1 MDSIITVLVFGLAV
15 CLYMLPSIIAYKRYH
30 NNGACIA
37 LVNLFFGWSV
47 LGWLVAL
54 IWSLSANVQPEK
66 KEIDNDEENITL
78 SIKELKE
85 LLAQTRSK

>member
-1 MDSIITVLVFGLAV
+1 MDTIIFLLSLFVAV
-15 CLYMLPSIIAYKRYH
+15 SLYMLPAIIAYKRYH

-47 LGWLVAL
+47 LGWLAAL

-85 LLAQTRSK
+85 LLAQSKGK